1 MASDPGS
8 SPAHAYLA
16 GSRMEQGKQLGC
28 FAAAPYPAGGFPRR
42 RRARPR
48 TGPVSSGVTTALSDA
63 VDALARAGAM
73 VVEVHGEHLKIDAP
87 AGMLTEEDRAALM
100 EFKPKLLKFLS
111 HIYEEP
117 QEGPERARA
126 WPAGQGLVQI
136 RDPFTGEWHE
146 LPAAKS
152 LPGVLA
158 EADRR
163 RKGGAG

>member
-1 MASDPGS
+1 LEDFRVGVVLD
-8 SPAHAYLA
+8 HE
-16 GSRMEQGKQLGC
+16 R
-28 FAAAPYPAGGFPRR
+28 
-42 RRARPR
+42 
-48 TGPVSSGVTTALSDA
+48 GPVSSGVTTALSDA

-111 HIYEEP
+111 HTYEEP

-158 EADRR
+158 GADRR